1 MLFLS
6 SSITELKLDT
16 SGQILMQRSL
26 KQLLSTTIRDSPCAR
41 SQAGR
46 GRVLRADIAGAAAAY
61 STKTENDLHAHRKAL
76 FFCLLLHLNQ
86 QYWLLLSEVVLPM
99 KPCQEMI

>member
-6 SSITELKLDT
+6 SFITELKLDT

-46 GRVLRADIAGAAAAY
+46 GRVLCADIAGATAAY
-61 STKTENDLHAHRKAL
+61 STKTENVYMLIGQAL
-76 FFCLLLHLNQ
+76 FVCLLLH
-86 QYWLLLSEVVLPM
+86 
-99 KPCQEMI
+99 

>member
-6 SSITELKLDT
+6 SAIIESKLGT

-26 KQLLSTTIRDSPCAR
+26 KQLLSTTIRDFSCAR

-46 GRVLRADIAGAAAAY
+46 GRELRADVADAAAAY
-61 STKTENDLHAHRKAL
+61 STKIENDLHACKTS
-76 FFCLLLHLNQ
+76 FI
-86 QYWLLLSEVVLPM
+86 SLPT
-99 KPCQEMI
+99 PTLINCSASY